1 MNLLIVDPSSQF
13 HQFLSRLFA
22 GVGITPTRAKSGEAA
37 LAALQDEVFD
47 FICACQDLPDMTGL
61 ELFHHF
67 RELHGQ
73 QFVPYVLLIDEADA
87 ISRDEAMRAGVTE
100 TFAQDEIK
108 ALHAYLQRLF
118 LYHSTLDARVLLV
131 KADSVQRRY
140 LSRLLEQV
148 GSQVSAHA
156 EAESALVDFDACE
169 FDAVVTDIALAGH
182 MSGIGIVNHIRR
194 QVGDNGNI
202 PILAVLDLG
211 DLPRRVELFH
221 LGVNDYILKPVTEVE
236 LVQRLRSLIAARGKF
251 ADVNDRR
258 RTTQATAQ
266 TLLRAIE
273 QVTSA
278 VAIADDDGQIEYA
291 NPRFASLVGSTVD
304 ALVGQPMVAFDSN
317 PEPLP
322 DQPET
327 REHPKRRTDGSAYW
341 AYETVAPV
349 RDEAGRIS
357 HFIAIHD
364 DVSETRE
371 LKDQVAYHAMHDH
384 LTGLL
389 NRHELERHLELALT
403 VAHAGRGDSAL
414 ILLDIS
420 HLRMVNDACGYQAG
434 DGLMR
439 EIGGRLARHQTNGVL
454 AARVQSGR
462 LALLDPQCSPA
473 EAIDLAETVL
483 QELARVA
490 LPVGTQHLQI
500 RIAAGVAMVD
510 ASVDTNAE
518 VFRRADTACH
528 VARDQ
533 VDGGAVLYTDNDP
546 RIVSRH
552 GARQW
557 LPTLRD
563 ALDKEGF
570 QLYSQ
575 PISPLRDGDQAGFEI
590 LLRLSDGQGGIIGPG
605 HFLPAAEHYGLM
617 PRIDRYVLDHVLDW
631 LAGRVQEALPP
642 YYSINLSGQ
651 SLSDQDFLDYALE
664 RIRSCGVPPD
674 WLCFEVTESVMARA
688 GDAND
693 FIDRLRRDG
702 CRFAMDDFGSGFASY
717 GQLKQMPVEI
727 LKIDGQFVRLIAHD
741 EVDRAM
747 VRSMGDIG
755 RVMGMKTVA
764 EYVEDEATL
773 AVLREIGID
782 YAQGSHLGRPIPL
795 QET

>member
-13 HQFLSRLFA
+13 HQFLSGLFA
-22 GVGITPTRAKSGEAA
+22 GVGITPTRAESGAAA
-37 LAALQDEVFD
+37 LAALQEEAFD
-47 FICACQDLPDMTGL
+47 FVCACQDLPDMTGL
-61 ELFHHF
+61 DLFQRF

-73 QFVPYVLLIDEADA
+73 QFVPYLLLIDEEDA
-87 ISRDEAMRAGVTE
+87 ILREEAARVGVTE
-100 TFAQDEIK
+100 TFARDEIQ

-118 LYHSTLDARVLLV
+118 LDKSALEARVLLV
-131 KADSVQRRY
+131 KGDNAQRRY
-140 LSRLLEQV
+140 LSRLLEQS
-148 GSQVSAHA
+148 GCQVSAHA
-156 EAESALVDFDACE
+156 DAESALAVFDGDD

-182 MSGIGIVNHIRR
+182 MSGIGIANHIRR
-194 QVGDNGNI
+194 QAGDKGEI
-202 PILAVLDLG
+202 PILAVLDLD

-236 LVQRLRSLIAARGKF
+236 LLQRLRSLVAARGM
-251 ADVNDRR
+251 VTGLNDRR

-278 VAIADDDGQIEYA
+278 VAIAGDDGQIEYA

-304 ALVGQPMVAFDSN
+304 ALVGQPMEAFDSN

-327 REHPKRRTDGSAYW
+327 REHPKRRADGTSYW

-371 LKDQVAYHAMHDH
+371 LRDQVAYHAIHDH

-473 EAIDLAETVL
+473 EAIDLAEAVL
-483 QELARVA
+483 QELAEVT

-500 RIAAGVAMVD
+500 RVAAGVAMVD
-510 ASVDTNAE
+510 ASVDSNAE

-533 VDGGAVLYTDNDP
+533 ADSGAVLYSDDDP

-557 LPTLRD
+557 LPTLRE

-575 PISPLRDGDQAGFEI
+575 PICPLREGERAGFEI
-590 LLRLSDGQGGIIGPG
+590 LLRLADGQGGTIGPG

-631 LAGRVQEALPP
+631 LASRPRQALPP

-651 SLSDQDFLDYALE
+651 SLSDQDFLDYALG
-664 RIRSCGVPPD
+664 RVRGCGVPPD

-688 GDAND
+688 GDASE
-693 FIDRLRRDG
+693 FIRQLRQDG

-717 GQLKQMPVEI
+717 GQLRQLPVEI

-764 EYVEDEATL
+764 EYVENEATL
-773 AVLREIGID
+773 KVLREIGID
-782 YAQGSHLGRPIPL
+782 YAQGSHVGRPVPL
-795 QET
+795 V

>member
-1 MNLLIVDPSSQF
+1 MHVLIVDPSRQF
-13 HQFLSRLFA
+13 HQFVSGLFA
-22 GVGITPTRAKSGEAA
+22 GTGIAPVQAGSGEAA
-37 LAALQDEVFD
+37 LAALQEGVFD
-47 FICACQDLPDMTGL
+47 FVCACQSLPDMTGL
-61 ELFHHF
+61 ELFRRF

-73 QFVPYVLLIDEADA
+73 QFVPYILLMTEADPA
-87 ISRDEAMRAGVTE
+87 ACEEAEAAGVTE
-100 TFAQDEIK
+100 VFARDEIT
-108 ALHAYLQRLF
+108 ALHNYIQRL
-118 LYHSTLDARVLLV
+118 LIDSSTLDILVLLV
-131 KADSVQRRY
+131 KEDSAQRHY
-140 LSRLLEQV
+140 FTSLLEQS
-148 GSQVSAHA
+148 GCQVSAHA
-156 EAESALVDFDACE
+156 DAEAAMAAFDAGE

-194 QVGDNGNI
+194 QVGDKGEI
-202 PILAVLDLG
+202 PVLAMLDLD

-221 LGVNDYILKPVTEVE
+221 LGVSDYVLKPVTEVE
-236 LVQRLRSLIAARGKF
+236 LLKRLRNLVAAQGTVK
-251 ADVNDRR
+251 DMNLRR

-273 QVTSA
+273 QVPSA
-278 VAIADDDGQIEYA
+278 VAIAGEDGRIEYA
-291 NPRFASLVGSTVD
+291 NPRFASLVGSTAE
-304 ALVGQPMVAFDSN
+304 ALVGQPIGAFDST

-327 REHPKRRTDGSAYW
+327 REHSKRSTDGNTYLAH
-341 AYETVAPV
+341 ETVAPV
-349 RDEAGRIS
+349 RDATGRVS

-364 DVSETRE
+364 DITETSELR
-371 LKDQVAYHAMHDH
+371 DQLAFHANHDH

-389 NRHELERHLELALT
+389 NRHELERHLELALA
-403 VAHAGRGDSAL
+403 VAHAGRGEAAL

-434 DGLMR
+434 DTLMR
-439 EIGGRLARHQTNGVL
+439 EIGSRLARHQTNGIL

-462 LALLDPQCSPA
+462 LALLDPQCSAA
-473 EAIDLAETVL
+473 EAHELAETVL
-483 QELARVA
+483 NELAEVS
-490 LPVGTQHLQI
+490 LPWGTRHLQI
-500 RIAAGVAMVD
+500 RVAAGIAIVD

-533 VDGGAVLYTDNDP
+533 VDVGAVIYSDDDP

-557 LPTLRD
+557 LPTLRE
-563 ALDKEGF
+563 ALDKQGF

-575 PISPLRDGDQAGFEI
+575 LIYPLHNGERPGFEI
-590 LLRLSDGQGGIIGPG
+590 LLRLPDGQGGNIGPG

-631 LAGRVQEALPP
+631 LASRPREALPA

-651 SLSDQDFLDYALE
+651 SLSDQGFMDYALE
-664 RIRSCGVPPD
+664 RIQGCGVPLD

-688 GDAND
+688 GDSSE
-693 FIDRLRRDG
+693 FIRRLREGG

-717 GQLKQMPVEI
+717 GQLKRMPVEI

-795 QET
+795 ES